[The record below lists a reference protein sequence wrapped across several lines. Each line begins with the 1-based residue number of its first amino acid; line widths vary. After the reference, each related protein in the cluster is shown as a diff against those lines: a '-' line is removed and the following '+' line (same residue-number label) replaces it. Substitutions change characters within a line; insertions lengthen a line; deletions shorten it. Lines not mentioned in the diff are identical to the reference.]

1 MMVDHSLQHI
11 EKGASEANNETE
23 NVEMDDC
30 NTSMCKS
37 TFDTSSSSCNGSET
51 FSGYALNVL
60 LDPVIIFYTFN
71 IGHQRYLMALALMVI
86 LTRKVDL
93 VPPRNKDLQIFRF
106 GLIPMA
112 AFQTCL
118 QVWVTSFLLADG
130 LVVVVQVMEVL
141 MSLQVSQMET
151 DDPTTSYMLHASVV
165 EEKAT
170 ACSMLCCYV
179 DELKEGFFPWIDQV
193 GGTLVPLL
201 KFYFHEEV
209 RKIVLSAM
217 PELLR
222 YAKLAIEKG
231 QSHGRD
237 VTSLKFLTDSL
248 IPALVEALHKEP
260 DIEIWASMLDSLNE
274 CLQIFGMLFDES
286 QVRSI
291 VDEIK

>member
-1 MMVDHSLQHI
+1 MSLMI
-11 EKGASEANNETE
+11 
-23 NVEMDDC
+23 
-30 NTSMCKS
+30 
-37 TFDTSSSSCNGSET
+37 
-51 FSGYALNVL
+51 L
-60 LDPVIIFYTFN
+60 IFYVCWFF
-71 IGHQRYLMALALMVI
+71 IRLWKFLCPFKYLKWRQMIQQQV
-86 LTRKVDL
+86 
-93 VPPRNKDLQIFRF
+93 
-106 GLIPMA
+106 
-112 AFQTCL
+112 TCYI
-118 QVWVTSFLLADG
+118 
-130 LVVVVQVMEVL
+130 
-141 MSLQVSQMET
+141 MET
-151 DDPTTSYMLHASVV
+151 IALRDKRIGIKASVV